1 MKCPFCGSSESKV
14 IDKRETDNDEST
26 RRRRECLS
34 CQKRFTT
41 YENVEL
47 ANLTIIKKDGI
58 RQQFD
63 RRKILSGLIKACE
76 KRKIAHQ
83 ELEKVTDE
91 IEADLRNQGVPEI
104 SSQLIGEKIME
115 KLKKLDD
122 IAYIRF
128 ASVYREFADLTSFEK
143 ELKTLLK
150 KKKGDV
156 KNV

>member
-1 MKCPFCGSSESKV
+1 M
-14 IDKRETDNDEST
+14 DKRETDNDECT

-41 YENVEL
+41 YEHVEL
-47 ANLTIIKKDGI
+47 ASLTVIKKDGI

-63 RRKILSGLIKACE
+63 RRKVLSGLIKACE
-76 KRKIAHQ
+76 KRKITIEQ
-83 ELEKVTDE
+83 LEKVADE
-91 IEADLRNQGVPEI
+91 IEADIRNLGTHDI
-104 SSQLIGEKIME
+104 SSQLIGEKVME
-115 KLKKLDD
+115 KLKTLDD

-150 KKKGDV
+150 KKKKEGE
-156 KNV
+156 N

>member
-26 RRRRECLS
+26 RRRRECLT

-47 ANLTIIKKDGI
+47 ASLTVIKKEGV

-76 KRKIAHQ
+76 KRKISIQ
-83 ELEKVTDE
+83 QLEKVADE
-91 IEADLRNQGVPEI
+91 IEADLRNLGVPEI
-104 SSQLIGEKIME
+104 PSQLVGEKVME
-115 KLKKLDD
+115 KLKALDD

-128 ASVYREFADLTSFEK
+128 ASVYREFTDLTSFEK

-150 KKKGDV
+150 KKEGA

>member
-1 MKCPFCGSSESKV
+1 MKCPFCGSAESKV

-26 RRRRECLS
+26 RRRRECLA

-47 ANLTIIKKDGI
+47 ASLTIIKKEGI

-76 KRKIAHQ
+76 KRKISIQ
-83 ELEKVTDE
+83 QLEKVADE
-91 IEADLRNQGVPEI
+91 IEADLRNLGVPEI
-104 SSQLIGEKIME
+104 SSQLVGEKVME
-115 KLKKLDD
+115 KLKALDD

-128 ASVYREFADLTSFEK
+128 ASVYREFTDLTSFEK

-150 KKKGDV
+150 KKEGA